1 MRKFIY
7 RPDITF
13 FDGIKVDKNTK
24 IQYETENIIQ
34 SIENLTLRTHK
45 TEKTDK
51 YESEFNLAI
60 KLDEGEILLFEEERG
75 YFLPSLPMAT
85 VKDGIEDLESIKEF
99 DKEG

>member
-13 FDGIKVDKNTK
+13 FEGIKVEKNTK

-85 VKDGIEDLESIKEF
+85 VKDGIEDLEAIKEF

>member
-7 RPDITF
+7 RPDITLL
-13 FDGIKVDKNTK
+13 DGVMVNKDTK
-24 IQYETENIIQ
+24 IEFENEYIKQ
-34 SIENLTLRTHK
+34 TIENLVLK
-45 TEKTDK
+45 TNKKEKTDK
-51 YESEFNLAI
+51 YESEFNLTI

-75 YFLPSLPMAT
+75 YFLPSLPMTT

>member
-7 RPDITF
+7 RPDITLL
-13 FDGIKVDKNTK
+13 DGVKVNKDTKLEFENEFIKQT
-24 IQYETENIIQ
+24 IT
-34 SIENLTLRTHK
+34 NLELK
-45 TEKTDK
+45 TNKKEKTDK
-51 YESEFNLAI
+51 YESEFNLTI

-75 YFLPSLPMAT
+75 YFLPPLPMAT

>member
-7 RPDITF
+7 RPDITLL
-13 FDGIKVDKNTK
+13 DGIKVDKNTK